1 MPAKVLLKAERA
13 AVSRPMIGRVPGD
26 FDRRAAGASRGLV
39 DSPRQHV
46 CKIVTLTFRV
56 TLVVAASIAS
66 GASAA
71 ELPAIVHKPVVDVLS
86 ATFEAQ
92 RRSRPSQRD
101 TAVTVAQQGLW
112 YALRMP
118 ADATGY
124 VRVNEVRLAYAGVE
138 DGAANVRVL
147 MGGKA
152 GQSRVT
158 ETAGV
163 RGIEESDLKAAAF
176 DRTELDGMVAQ
187 RVDGSC
193 RIRIRRR
200 TRLAGDQR
208 GLRRRG
214 QARQRAAARRP
225 RKPRRRWP
233 RPPRPSAAC
242 SAHWAGEV
250 GSMLGSAAKAM
261 PKSED
266 ELAAEELALGP
277 EITGRILGAR
287 PLWGD
292 ADAQRRVNVVGRWVA
307 AQTSRPD
314 LPWTFGVI
322 DTPEVNAFAAPGG
335 FILITRGL
343 YELLSSDSE
352 LAAALGHEIT
362 HCVQRDHY
370 KVIRKQEM
378 TAAGKERAL
387 RDVKA
392 GTDSVAGSYARRYVE
407 EHGASIMMTALDREA
422 EYAADAGAEIYL
434 ARAGMN
440 PLALYSLLQK
450 LAALGSESAMLA
462 QLYKTHPPLD
472 ARIDRIYG
480 RGYGALEQYT
490 MRE

>member
-1 MPAKVLLKAERA
+1 MRTL
-13 AVSRPMIGRVPGD
+13 RVM
-26 FDRRAAGASRGLV
+26 L
-39 DSPRQHV
+39 
-46 CKIVTLTFRV
+46 II
-56 TLVVAASIAS
+56 AASISS
-66 GASAA
+66 GAGAA
-71 ELPAIVHKPVVDVLS
+71 ELPAVVHKPAVDVL
-86 ATFEAQ
+86 AQ
-92 RRSRPSQRD
+92 PAFDAPKLTTLKRD
-101 TAVTVAQQGLW
+101 TAVMVAAQQGLW
-112 YALRMP
+112 YQLRMP
-118 ADATGY
+118 EDASGY
-124 VRVNEVRLAYAGVE
+124 VRVNDVRLAYAGVE

-152 GQSRVT
+152 GQGRVT

-163 RGIEESDLKAAAF
+163 RGIDESDLKAAAF
-176 DRTELDGMVAQ
+176 DRAQLDGMVAQ
-187 RVDGSC
+187 RIDAS
-193 RIRIRRR
+193 
-200 TRLAGDQR
+200 
-208 GLRRRG
+208 
-214 QARQRAAARRP
+214 AAAAYAGERGWEATSVAYAGEAKRG
-225 RKPRRRWP
+225 KSGGKATAQSTSSMAE
-233 RPPRPSAAC
+233 SAKAVGGLFG
-242 SAHWAGEV
+242 SLGGEV
-250 GSMLGSAAKAM
+250 GSMLGGAAKAV

-266 ELAAEELALGP
+266 ELAAEEIALGP

-287 PLWGD
+287 PLWSN

-335 FILITRGL
+335 YILITRGL

-378 TAAGKERAL
+378 AAAGTERAL
-387 RDVKA
+387 RDVRT
-392 GTDSVAGSYARRYVE
+392 GTDSVAGTYARRYVE
-407 EHGASIMMTALDREA
+407 EHGATIMLTALDREA
-422 EYAADAGAEIYL
+422 EYGADAGAEIYL

-472 ARIDRIYG
+472 ARIDRIDG

-490 MRE
+490 TRE

>member
-1 MPAKVLLKAERA
+1 MR
-13 AVSRPMIGRVPGD
+13 
-26 FDRRAAGASRGLV
+26 
-39 DSPRQHV
+39 
-46 CKIVTLTFRV
+46 TFRL
-56 TLVVAASIAS
+56 TLIVAASIASGASGAS

-71 ELPAIVHKPVVDVLS
+71 ELPAVVHKPVVDVRAQPAFDAPKV
-86 ATFEAQ
+86 ATL
-92 RRSRPSQRD
+92 QRD
-101 TAVTVAQQGLW
+101 TTVTVSAQQGLW
-112 YALRMP
+112 YQLRMP
-118 ADATGY
+118 ADTPGY
-124 VRVNEVRLAYAGVE
+124 VRVNDVRLAYAGVE

-152 GQSRVT
+152 GQGRVT

-163 RGIEESDLKAAAF
+163 RGIEESDLKSAAF
-176 DRTELDGMVAQ
+176 DRTQLDGMVAQ
-187 RVDGSC
+187 RVDGPAAAAF
-193 RIRIRRR
+193 
-200 TRLAGDQR
+200 AGER
-208 GLRRRG
+208 GWQATSVAYAGEARRG
-214 QARQRAAARRP
+214 KSGGKATAESASSMAA
-225 RKPRRRWP
+225 
-233 RPPRPSAAC
+233 SAKSVAGLFG
-242 SAHWAGEV
+242 SLGGEV
-250 GSMLGSAAKAM
+250 GSMLGGAAKAM
-261 PKSED
+261 PKAED

-287 PLWGD
+287 SLWAD
-292 ADAQRRVNVVGRWVA
+292 ADVQRRVNVVGRWVA

-314 LPWTFGVI
+314 LPWTFGVL

-378 TAAGKERAL
+378 AAAGKERAL
-387 RDVKA
+387 RDVKT
-392 GTDSVAGSYARRYVE
+392 GTNTVAGSYARRYAE
-407 EHGASIMMTALDREA
+407 EHGATIMLTALDREA
-422 EYAADAGAEIYL
+422 EYAADAGAEVYL

-472 ARIDRIYG
+472 ARIDRIDG
-480 RGYGALEQYT
+480 RGYGALEPYT

>member
-1 MPAKVLLKAERA
+1 
-13 AVSRPMIGRVPGD
+13 
-26 FDRRAAGASRGLV
+26 
-39 DSPRQHV
+39 
-46 CKIVTLTFRV
+46 
-56 TLVVAASIAS
+56 
-66 GASAA
+66 
-71 ELPAIVHKPVVDVLS
+71 
-86 ATFEAQ
+86 
-92 RRSRPSQRD
+92 
-101 TAVTVAQQGLW
+101 
-112 YALRMP
+112 
-118 ADATGY
+118 
-124 VRVNEVRLAYAGVE
+124 
-138 DGAANVRVL
+138 
-147 MGGKA
+147 
-152 GQSRVT
+152 
-158 ETAGV
+158 V
-163 RGIEESDLKAAAF
+163 RGIEESDLKSAAF
-176 DRTELDGMVAQ
+176 DRTQLDGMVAQ
-187 RVDGSC
+187 RVDGS
-193 RIRIRRR
+193 
-200 TRLAGDQR
+200 
-208 GLRRRG
+208 
-214 QARQRAAARRP
+214 AAAAYAGERGWQATSVAYDGEAKRG
-225 RKPRRRWP
+225 KSGGNAAAESTSSMAA
-233 RPPRPSAAC
+233 SAKAVGGLFG
-242 SAHWAGEV
+242 SLGGEV
-250 GSMLGSAAKAM
+250 GSMLGGAAKAM

-266 ELAAEELALGP
+266 ELAADELALGP

-343 YELLSSDSE
+343 YELLSSDTE

-378 TAAGKERAL
+378 AAAGKERAL

-407 EHGASIMMTALDREA
+407 DHGASIMMTALDREA
-422 EYAADAGAEIYL
+422 EYAADAGAEVYL

-472 ARIDRIYG
+472 ARIDRIDG
-480 RGYGALEQYT
+480 RGYGTLEVYT
-490 MRE
+490 TRE